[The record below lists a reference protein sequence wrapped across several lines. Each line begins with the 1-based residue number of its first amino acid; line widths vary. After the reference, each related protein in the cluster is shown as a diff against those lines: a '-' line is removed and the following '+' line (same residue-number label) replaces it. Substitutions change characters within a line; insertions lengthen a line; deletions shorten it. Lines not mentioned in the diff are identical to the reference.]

1 MTYHI
6 PCSNP
11 KLDKTMNSEQFNQVV
26 EAIMEGKY
34 SWACVLLLRFAGYN
48 PLHYIPYRTYN
59 RLLKE
64 NCQVGRHTNCK
75 TDTLNTD
82 NQNAAI
88 GSESLESRK
97 CLNKIKDLGYLEAIA
112 EPQVRGNGG
121 HFDPW
126 LVIKTQKINSIFR
139 ELK

>member
-1 MTYHI
+1 MAYHI

-59 RLLKE
+59 RLVKE
-64 NCQVGRHTNCK
+64 NSNITLLSKRHTN
-75 TDTLNTD
+75 T
-82 NQNAAI
+82 I
-88 GSESLESRK
+88 SLDHRCSQSNSNGASSRK
-97 CLNKIKDLGYLEAIA
+97 HLSKISDLDYIETVNDQHK
-112 EPQVRGNGG
+112 QVRGG
-121 HFDPW
+121 HFNQYPDY
-126 LVIKTQKINSIFR
+126 N
-139 ELK
+139 